1 VNGYNGKV
9 LKVDLTDK
17 KFEPMELREEWLKA
31 YIGGTGLAARLLFEH
46 ITPDL
51 EPFSPENYIAYM
63 TGPFTATRVPSGS
76 RFGIAGLSAL
86 GYWGD
91 STSGGG
97 FGALLKRTGFDGVI
111 ITGKAEKPV
120 YIWIQDS
127 EVELKD
133 ASHLWGKDCY
143 ETQDMIK
150 KDLGESAARVS
161 CIGLAG
167 EKLVK
172 YACVINDAGRA
183 AGRTGFGA
191 IMGSKNLKALAVY
204 GKTKPTVADVEKLD
218 KLYDESI
225 ATQLAAPFFHLLKE
239 YGTMGYL
246 DLGSL
251 LGDVPYKY
259 FQGAVFPIEK
269 ILMTK
274 IQEKYPVRG
283 YACFGCPIGC
293 GKTIEFNKMGLS
305 EVDTPEHETM
315 VALGPLC
322 DNFDLDKLLYGNHLC
337 NAYGLD
343 TISTGVSI
351 AFTFYL
357 FEKKIIKEKDVG
369 MKLKWGDADTVNKLI
384 EMIAKRKGFGNIL
397 AEGVQRI
404 SKKYNVSMDEAAQVK
419 GLEIPMHDPR
429 AFFGQ
434 ALVYATSSRGA
445 DHNRP
450 DWYSFEL
457 SLGIPELGIFGPSDR
472 FNMSGR
478 VGDLIKIQDLRHV
491 YESLLMCNFT
501 QSTLTQVVNMLN
513 AVTGWNYTVGDIL
526 RVGERI
532 TNLKRAI
539 NNKRGITR
547 REDRMPK
554 IAIQPL
560 NEGATAGK
568 TPNMEAMLK
577 EYYEKRKWDWESGKP
592 IKEKLEELDL
602 KDVAESIYS

>member
-1 VNGYNGKV
+1 MNGYNGKI

-17 KFEPMELREEWLKA
+17 KLEPMKLREEGVKA
-31 YIGGTGLAARLLFEH
+31 YIGGTGLAARLLFEY
-46 ITPDL
+46 ITPELD
-51 EPFSPENYIAYM
+51 PFSPKNCVAYM
-63 TGPFTATRVPSGS
+63 TGPFTAARVPSGS

-91 STSGGG
+91 STSGGS
-97 FGALLKRTGFDGVI
+97 FGALLKRAGFDGVI

-120 YIWIQDS
+120 YIWIH
-127 EVELKD
+127 EGEAELKD
-133 ASHLWGKDCY
+133 ASHLWSRDCY
-143 ETQDMIK
+143 ETQDIIR
-150 KDLGESAARVS
+150 KDLGENAVRVS
-161 CIGLAG
+161 CIGRAG
-167 EKLVK
+167 EKLVR

-204 GKTKPTVADVEKLD
+204 GKAKPPIADSEKLD

-225 ATQLAAPFFHLLKE
+225 ATQSAAPFYYLLRE

-246 DLGSL
+246 DLGAL

-259 FQGAVFPIEK
+259 FQGTVFPIEK
-269 ILMTK
+269 IFMTK
-274 IQEKYPVRG
+274 IQEKYPVRN

-293 GKTIEFNKMGLS
+293 GKTIEFNKMGLR
-305 EVDTPEHETM
+305 EVDTPEYETM

-322 DNFDLDKLLYGNHLC
+322 DNFDLDKLIYANHLC

-357 FEKKIIKEKDVG
+357 FEKKVVEEKDLG
-369 MKLKWGDADTVNKLI
+369 MKLNWGDSDAVNRLI
-384 EMIAKRKGFGNIL
+384 EMIAERKGFGNIL
-397 AEGVQRI
+397 AEGVQGI
-404 SKKYNVSMDEAAQVK
+404 AKKYNVSMDEAAHVK

-434 ALVYATSSRGA
+434 ALAYMTSPRGA

-450 DWYSFEL
+450 DWYSIQL
-457 SLGIPELGIFGPSDR
+457 SLGLPELGIFEPRYR
-472 FNMSGR
+472 FSMSNR
-478 VGDLIKIQDLRHV
+478 MDDFIKFQDLRQV

-501 QSTLTQVVNMLN
+501 QSTLTQVINMLN
-513 AVTGWNYTVGDIL
+513 AITGWNYTVADIL
-526 RVGERI
+526 KIGERI
-532 TNLKRAI
+532 TNIKRAI

-547 REDRMPK
+547 KDDRMPK

-560 NEGATAGK
+560 SEGATAGK
-568 TPNMEAMLK
+568 TPNTEAMLK
-577 EYYEKRKWDWESGKP
+577 EYYEKRKWDGETGKP
-592 IKEKLEELDL
+592 TKEKLNELDL
-602 KDVAESIYS
+602 KDVAESIYF